1 VALAET
7 IEYYREL
14 KSPDQAELQA
24 LEDRARQALETA
36 LALDPESAAAI
47 SHLGWLS
54 RRSGDREL
62 AIEAYQHALEL
73 DPNHAKSYWRLGWGM
88 LRYGWAGINTGNLE
102 EAERLLRKALEL
114 DPLNARWRRTLA
126 RFLFDELGRD
136 EEAYAELY
144 RSIELEPRLWT
155 NYLLLGF
162 WEAYEYGRLD
172 EALILL
178 RKAYA
183 LDPENKDAANWVAS
197 MYGDFGARKEAL
209 AWMKRALETG
219 PGSSGNWYIAYQI
232 YYLQG
237 FEDEAMGY
245 AVRALELDPGNA
257 WALHAV
263 GIWDIRQGRVEEALE
278 RWRLAFPLYT
288 ASDRPAIDASDLRP
302 LLYYASNLMEAGETT
317 RASSLLEQCL
327 DVLDKWQKER
337 FVRESVV
344 LDLEQEI
351 YAALRFKEETLAAMR
366 TAIIDRQNYSGT
378 WMYAYPMFDFIRQE
392 PEFHELMAIMQANL
406 ARQYERVRELER
418 NGELPP
424 APGVEIDP

>member
-1 VALAET
+1 MLHPSISRIWPREAES
-7 IEYYREL
+7 
-14 KSPDQAELQA
+14 KA

-54 RRSGDREL
+54 RRSGNREL

-88 LRYGWAGINTGNLE
+88 LRSGWGIRTGNLE

-114 DPLNARWRRTLA
+114 EPVNAEWRNDLA
-126 RFLFDELGRD
+126 ILLFEQLGRD
-136 EEAYAELY
+136 EEAYAEIY
-144 RSIELEPRLWT
+144 RSMELEPRLWS
-155 NYLLLGF
+155 NYAQLGF
-162 WEAYEYGRLD
+162 WEYFEYGRLD
-172 EALILL
+172 EALIHF
-178 RKAYA
+178 RQAYA
-183 LDPENKDAANWVAS
+183 LDPKNARGAWWVAGI
-197 MYGDFGARKEAL
+197 YGEFGAREKAL
-209 AWMKRALETG
+209 AWMERALEAG
-219 PGSSGNWYIAYQI
+219 PGGSMSWYVAYQV
-232 YYLQG
+232 YYLLG
-237 FEDEAMGY
+237 FENEAMEY
-245 AVRALELDPGNA
+245 AVRALELWPGSL

-263 GIWDIRQGRVEEALE
+263 GIWDIREGRVEEALE
-278 RWRLAFPLYT
+278 RWRLAFPLFV

-302 LLYYASNLMEAGETT
+302 LLYYASNLMEAGETA

-327 DVLDKWQKER
+327 DVLDKWQNER

-344 LDLEQEI
+344 LEFEQEI

-366 TAIIDRQNYSGT
+366 TAISDRQNYSGT

-392 PEFHELMAIMQANL
+392 PEFQELMAIMQTNL
-406 ARQYERVRELER
+406 ARQYERIQKMER

-424 APGVEIDP
+424 APGVGAPQG